1 MSILFHCEY
10 CGKEIKA
17 ADDAGGRWGKCPA
30 CHNKLYVPSQVSG
43 DDLKVAPL
51 DMDLI
56 ESEKQL
62 MAETHRLTRD
72 ILQEKEVKEGPPE
85 LTGAM
90 YEMSGRELKDNII
103 LYLRQMASDDLDEAE
118 ATAALISPFA
128 AQALQIIDRIALS
141 EMPEPELADIPPQT
155 LSGSIR
161 ALRNRLS

>member
-1 MSILFHCEY
+1 MAIIFHCEY

-17 ADDAGGRWGKCPA
+17 ADEAGGKWGKCPA

-51 DMDLI
+51 DTELI
-56 ESEKQL
+56 ESEKEL

-72 ILQEKEVKEGPPE
+72 ILQEKDVKEGLPE

-90 YEMSGRELKDNII
+90 YEMSARELKDHII
-103 LYLRQMASDDLDEAE
+103 QYMRQMASDDLDEAE

-128 AQALQIIDRIALS
+128 TQALQIIDRIALS
-141 EMPEPELADIPPQT
+141 EMPEPELADIPPQM

-161 ALRNRLS
+161 ALRSRLS

>member
-1 MSILFHCEY
+1 
-10 CGKEIKA
+10 
-17 ADDAGGRWGKCPA
+17 
-30 CHNKLYVPSQVSG
+30 
-43 DDLKVAPL
+43 
-51 DMDLI
+51 MDLI

-141 EMPEPELADIPPQT
+141 EMPEPELADIPPQM

-161 ALRNRLS
+161 TLRNRLS

>member
-141 EMPEPELADIPPQT
+141 EMPEPELADIPPQM

-161 ALRNRLS
+161 TLRNRLS